1 MVGLANQLP
10 VASLLLIQED
20 INAVVVTEF
29 MPFKLSP
36 QCPPLASFVEASLFC
51 PLSMVS
57 TMYGLRLANQL
68 DLGSPVPIRCH
79 DHLAVGSTKLQCKK
93 TPNSFST
100 NMNSD
105 TSTELIGIIKSMGR
119 SCFIPVPNLGL
130 GLRVI
135 EGVLSSLYVFDLFP
149 IQQSSATNFGSIVST
164 TAWMSISCSGRFSA
178 IAASSMMIGNL
189 RLAFLFF
196 FSICSLMS

>member
-135 EGVLSSLYVFDLFP
+135 EGVLLRFGGYV
-149 IQQSSATNFGSIVST
+149 
-164 TAWMSISCSGRFSA
+164 
-178 IAASSMMIGNL
+178 
-189 RLAFLFF
+189 AFTGGAMNYELFF
-196 FSICSLMS
+196 FISGPSLRSFFGDVNV